1 VAKKSR
7 SSALARS
14 ERVILALQAAREKQG
29 VSQRS
34 LSAKLG
40 KDPTMV
46 GKIERGDRALSLSDF
61 FLMCSA
67 LGLSPSEVV
76 KTSSS
81 D

>member
-1 VAKKSR
+1 MARKSKG
-7 SSALARS
+7 SAIARS
-14 ERVILALQAAREKQG
+14 ERVILTLQAAREKQG
-29 VSQRS
+29 ISQRS

-46 GKIERGDRALSLSDF
+46 GKIERGDRSLNLADF
-61 FLMCSA
+61 FLVCSA

-76 KTSSS
+76 KAASS